1 MATAKGLGDLLDRYV
16 GVGEH
21 LPRRAHLLR
30 RPAAIVDHPNGNWV
44 SPSSYSVGEEVRFA
58 LDSLL
63 EGDGFELPVPQQ
75 IRSHFRASSPVS
87 HDRVDGLATR
97 NRRFESVS
105 PQRGVSCEPNF
116 LEAGAEEFQSRLP
129 RAARSASRRC
139 SPSCSA
145 PISAAPGPPQA
156 GPSMSPTTAQSRARW
171 APGLAII

>member
-63 EGDGFELPVPQQ
+63 EGDGFELPVPG
-75 IRSHFRASSPVS
+75 AL
-87 HDRVDGLATR
+87 G
-97 NRRFESVS
+97 
-105 PQRGVSCEPNF
+105 
-116 LEAGAEEFQSRLP
+116 EAE
-129 RAARSASRRC
+129 
-139 SPSCSA
+139 
-145 PISAAPGPPQA
+145 
-156 GPSMSPTTAQSRARW
+156 RARRGKITD
-171 APGLAII
+171 PLFSFVSLAYGYPATSCVGINPKNLNRPPKR